1 MPIQSERVPTVSIQA
16 VPSAALELM
25 WVLHGAG
32 ADHVLEGRF
41 ASTEPVRL
49 AFAPTLRSFWGDGVR
64 GFGEMVVLAERS
76 DSLHDADIHG
86 FFAGAERAAASSAPT
101 PSLLS
106 ESHAERPAIEN
117 RLAPLPPNP
126 KSPPPYIP
134 FPQRSVG
141 AGRSGRG
148 KTRGGA

>member
-1 MPIQSERVPTVSIQA
+1 MQGVP
-16 VPSAALELM
+16 PAALELM

-86 FFAGAERAAASSAPT
+86 FFAGAERAAAPSAPT
-101 PSLLS
+101 PPLLS
-106 ESHAERPAIEN
+106 HSHPAPTAIQHPP
-117 RLAPLPPNP
+117 APPAP
-126 KSPPPYIP
+126 
-134 FPQRSVG
+134 
-141 AGRSGRG
+141 
-148 KTRGGA
+148 T

>member
-1 MPIQSERVPTVSIQA
+1 MPIQSERVPTVSIRV

-64 GFGEMVVLAERS
+64 GFGAMVVLAERS
-76 DSLHDADIHG
+76 HSPPAPGSHG
-86 FFAGAERAAASSAPT
+86 FFPRAQPAAAPT
-101 PSLLS
+101 PRS
-106 ESHAERPAIEN
+106 PA
-117 RLAPLPPNP
+117 
-126 KSPPPYIP
+126 
-134 FPQRSVG
+134 
-141 AGRSGRG
+141 
-148 KTRGGA
+148 

>member
-1 MPIQSERVPTVSIQA
+1 MPIQSERVPTVSIQV

-32 ADHVLEGRF
+32 ADHVLDGRF

-49 AFAPTLRSFWGDGVR
+49 AFAPTLRSFCGDGVT
-64 GFGEMVVLAERS
+64 GFGEMVVLAQRS

-106 ESHAERPAIEN
+106 ESHAMRTAIEN
-117 RLAPLPPNP
+117 RISAHRANP
-126 KSPPPYIP
+126 K
-134 FPQRSVG
+134 
-141 AGRSGRG
+141 GRSRYIYLL
-148 KTRGGA
+148 